1 MVKAQAIPFE
11 TTLLVR
17 DTCLC
22 FHARRAARAL
32 ARRFD
37 EALRP
42 LGLTNGQF
50 SLMISLNRPDPP
62 TMGSVAS
69 LLAMDRTTL
78 TAALKPLERD
88 GFVKLIVDPKDR
100 RSRHMQLTPAGHS
113 ILAKA
118 FPIWRRVH
126 AEIDALLP
134 NANPDSLRRDLC
146 ALSDH

>member
-1 MVKAQAIPFE
+1 MLKAQAIPFE
-11 TTLLVR
+11 TTLFVR

-22 FHARRAARAL
+22 FHARRAARTL
-32 ARRFD
+32 ARCFD

-42 LGLTNGQF
+42 FGLTNGQF

-88 GFVKLIVDPKDR
+88 GLIKLIVDPNDR
-100 RSRHMQLTPAGHS
+100 RSRRMQLTLAGHR
-113 ILAKA
+113 LLKRA
-118 FPIWRRVH
+118 FPVWRRTH
-126 AEIDALLP
+126 AEIDASLP
-134 NANPDSLRRDLC
+134 NGDPDSLRRDLR